1 MVANMNRMENAAR
14 LAMADVGAEAGSAVP
29 AAQPGLALAIKVGVL
44 VACLTVTGLIAA
56 TLF

>member
-1 MVANMNRMENAAR
+1 MVAKLNRIENAAR
-14 LAMADVGAEAGSAVP
+14 LAMADVGAETAALP
-29 AAQPGLALAIKVGVL
+29 AAQPGLTLAAKVGLV